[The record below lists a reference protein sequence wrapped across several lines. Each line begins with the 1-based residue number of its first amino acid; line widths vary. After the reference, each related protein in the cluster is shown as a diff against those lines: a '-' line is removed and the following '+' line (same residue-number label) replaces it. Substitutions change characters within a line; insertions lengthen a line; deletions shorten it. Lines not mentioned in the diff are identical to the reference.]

1 MDENDEIIVESEAV
15 SLEDSEDTT
24 TTDTKTANIIPFI
37 MERYNRADD
46 YREQD
51 EQRWLRAYRNYRG
64 LYGSDVQ
71 FTEAEKSRVFIKV
84 TKTKTLA
91 AYGQIVDVLFANN
104 RFPLSVDPTELPE
117 GVVKDVSFDPK
128 EPEELRGST
137 SLSTSPYGFKGDG
150 KDLPKGATAKT
161 LEGMLGPLEDKLKD
175 IDSLKAE
182 VGKTPTAITFSPAMV
197 AAKNMEKKIHDQLE
211 ESGAS
216 KHLRSTAFEMALFG
230 TGVMKGPFAVDK
242 EYPSWDDEGEYD
254 PTIKTVPQVSHVS
267 VWNFYPD
274 PDANNMDEAQFV
286 IERHKMSRSQLR
298 ALKKR
303 PHFRSEVIEA
313 AIAEGENY
321 TRESWEDDLSD
332 YAPEHGVDRFEVL
345 EYWGMCDI
353 DMLLEQE
360 VDIPKDL
367 QSLDEL
373 QVNVWICNG
382 KLIRMVLNPFKPST
396 IPYMAAPY
404 ELNPYS
410 FFGVGIAENMDD
422 TQTLMNGFMRM
433 SVDNAVLSGNLLIE
447 VDETNLVP
455 GQDLSVYPGKVFRR
469 QGGAPGQAIFGTK
482 FPNVSQEN
490 LQLFD
495 KARQLADE
503 STGLPS
509 FAHGQTGVSG
519 VGRTASGISM
529 LMNAASGSVK
539 TVIKNVD
546 DYLLKPLGEGLFRFN
561 MQFDF
566 DKSLKGDLEVKARG
580 TESLMAN
587 EVRSQRLM
595 QFLQVASNPALAP
608 FAKFQYV
615 IREIAKAMDLD
626 PDKVTNNMDEAAL
639 QAELMKQFQAPLD
652 NQQQQQQPP
661 AGTDPMDPTGAGG
674 ATIGTGV
681 APTPGEQGFTGTP
694 QNGQQQPQQQA
705 ANTQQPQA
713 DGQQSQATEQL
724 Q

>member
-1 MDENDEIIVESEAV
+1 MDENEEILVESEAV
-15 SLEDSEDTT
+15 SLEDSEDTN
-24 TTDTKTANIIPFI
+24 TTDVNTSNIIPFI
-37 MERYNRADD
+37 MERYHRADD

-128 EPEELRGST
+128 EPKELRGST
-137 SLSTSPYGFKGDG
+137 SLSTSPYGYKGDG

-175 IDSLKAE
+175 VENLKAE
-182 VGKTPTAITFSPAMV
+182 VGKTPTAITFSPALV

-242 EYPSWDDEGEYD
+242 EYPNWDEEGEYD

-274 PDANNMDEAQFV
+274 PDAANMDEAQYV

-321 TRESWEDDLSD
+321 TKESWEDDLSD
-332 YAPEHGVDRFEVL
+332 YAPEHGIDRFEVL
-345 EYWGMCDI
+345 EYWGMCDTE
-353 DMLLEQE
+353 MLLDQNIE
-360 VDIPKDL
+360 IPKDL
-367 QSLDEL
+367 QNLDEL

-382 KLIRMVLNPFKPST
+382 KLLRMVLNPFKPST

-561 MQFDF
+561 MQFNY
-566 DKSLKGDLEVKARG
+566 DKNIKGDLEVKARG

-694 QNGQQQPQQQA
+694 QNGQQQPQQPTT
-705 ANTQQPQA
+705 NTQQPQA
-713 DGQQSQATEQL
+713 AGQQPQATEQL